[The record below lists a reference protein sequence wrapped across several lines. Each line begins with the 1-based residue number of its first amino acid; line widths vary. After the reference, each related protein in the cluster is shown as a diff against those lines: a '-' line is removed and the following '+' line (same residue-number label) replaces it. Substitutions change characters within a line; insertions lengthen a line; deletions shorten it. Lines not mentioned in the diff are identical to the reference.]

1 MSNTDAIKS
10 SVQTLQ
16 KFESFLNILVD
27 RNDGLLKSER
37 LMLKMVRLK
46 FELDGCLRSL
56 ESLANIFMEIVDRS
70 IIGYPSHFLFSEEF
84 LSR

>member
-70 IIGYPSHFLFSEEF
+70 TIGYPSHFLFSEEF

>member
-1 MSNTDAIKS
+1 
-10 SVQTLQ
+10 
-16 KFESFLNILVD
+16 
-27 RNDGLLKSER
+27 
-37 LMLKMVRLK
+37 MLKMVRLK

-70 IIGYPSHFLFSEEF
+70 TIGYPSHFLFSEEF